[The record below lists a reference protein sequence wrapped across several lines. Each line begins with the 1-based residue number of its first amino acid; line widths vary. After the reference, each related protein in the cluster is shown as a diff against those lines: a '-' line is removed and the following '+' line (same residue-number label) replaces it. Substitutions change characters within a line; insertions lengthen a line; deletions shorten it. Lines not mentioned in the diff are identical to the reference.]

1 MKARVKMVD
10 KLENVGKTYTIY
22 VKNNKFTNLTIEEG
36 HELDAETAL
45 NIVKYIARLNDMNP
59 DNIKPEDVT
68 FEEAEP
74 ELD

>member
-1 MKARVKMVD
+1 MEARVKMVD
-10 KLENVGKTYTIY
+10 ELDNAGKSYNVY

-45 NIVKYIARLNDMNP
+45 NIVKYIARLNDLNP
-59 DNIKPEDVT
+59 DNIKPEDVS